1 MFFICQHANAGM
13 KIAWFGGF
21 IDFLPYSSCPVCV
34 SWNISQKDYSI
45 QAVGSTRELTAKLQY
60 DNRGL
65 ELDKARGRY

>member
-1 MFFICQHANAGM
+1 MSASVCCYEDCLV
-13 KIAWFGGF
+13 WGF

-45 QAVGSTRELTAKLQY
+45 QAVGSTRELTAKVQY